1 MHHRAYGP
9 TQFFPNN
16 ILNASLNN
24 ILNEADS
31 VWEISY
37 LLTMESLYIIYQQ
50 REKMNLKWTDP

>member
-1 MHHRAYGP
+1 MHHRAYAP

-37 LLTMESLYIIYQQ
+37 LPTMESLYITYQQ
-50 REKMNLKWTDP
+50 REKK